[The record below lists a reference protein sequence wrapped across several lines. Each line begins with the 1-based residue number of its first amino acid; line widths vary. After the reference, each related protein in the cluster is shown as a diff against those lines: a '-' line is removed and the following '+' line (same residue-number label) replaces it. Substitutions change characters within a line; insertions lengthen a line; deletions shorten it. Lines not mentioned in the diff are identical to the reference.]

1 MTKSKSL
8 IPQFFARDVF
18 KDFDKFFMDFDT
30 QVAKMQKFHD
40 DMTKNIPNYPPFN
53 VRKHDENHYSI
64 EIAVAGFGEHEI
76 EVEMDD
82 GNLVVKA
89 NSNTEDDGSEYI
101 IRGLGTRKFTRVWAL
116 GNEYKV
122 ENAELFNGVLKIA
135 LERFIPEAKKA
146 TKVPVKTKGEK
157 QFLND

>member
-1 MTKSKSL
+1 MTKKSL

-18 KDFDKFFMDFDT
+18 KDFDKFFMDFDS

-53 VRKHDENHYSI
+53 VRKHDDTHYTI
-64 EIAVAGFGEHEI
+64 EIAVAGFGEQEI

-82 GNLVVKA
+82 GNLSVKA
-89 NSNTEDDGSEYI
+89 CSNADETNDYL
-101 IRGLGTRKFTRVWAL
+101 IRGIGGRKFTRVWAL

-122 ENAELFNGVLKIA
+122 EGAELFNGILKIA
-135 LERFIPEAKKA
+135 LERFIPEAQKA
-146 TKVPVKTKGEK
+146 TKVPIKTKGVK